1 MKMYQKHTEMPADV
15 QEGSRS
21 IRMDDIMKFDMVLF
35 YKTAEIGLFLLV
47 VIMIIE
53 YFFSAK

>member
-21 IRMDDIMKFDMVLF
+21 IRMDDLMKFDMVLF
-35 YKTAEIGLFLLV
+35 YKTAEIGLLMLV

-53 YFFSAK
+53 YFFS